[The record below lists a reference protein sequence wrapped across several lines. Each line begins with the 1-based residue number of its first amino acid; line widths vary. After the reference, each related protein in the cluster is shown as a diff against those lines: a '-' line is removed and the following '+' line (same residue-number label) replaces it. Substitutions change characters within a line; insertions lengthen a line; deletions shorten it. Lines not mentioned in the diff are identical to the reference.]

1 MPPNKPRGV
10 PRVNDRR
17 VLNGIFWGGHD
28 ELATR
33 SVGMIAR
40 SLRLVCFADL
50 TRHAAETPCFDQSPI
65 VYEACT
71 KAPTCS
77 LMALKFC
84 VSDGMESPRASKSR
98 TIVPLVV
105 HRPQ

>member
-1 MPPNKPRGV
+1 MATDLRFVDASSRIVIQAPKAKTRIRRNELIGHEWTAIRPMPPNKPRGV

-40 SLRLVCFADL
+40 SVRLVCFADL
-50 TRHAAETPCFDQSPI
+50 TSYAAETPCFDQSPI
-65 VYEACT
+65 
-71 KAPTCS
+71 
-77 LMALKFC
+77 L
-84 VSDGMESPRASKSR
+84 
-98 TIVPLVV
+98 
-105 HRPQ
+105 